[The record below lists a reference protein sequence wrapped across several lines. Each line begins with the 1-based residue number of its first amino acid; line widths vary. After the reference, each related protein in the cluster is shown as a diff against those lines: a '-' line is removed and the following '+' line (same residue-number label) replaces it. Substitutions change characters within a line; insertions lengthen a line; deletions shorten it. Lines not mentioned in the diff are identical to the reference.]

1 MWSSAL
7 KWYRNS
13 ETFSSIN
20 SIEKSSHNEF
30 FLRFFIPLAAPE
42 RECYVFWGIKH
53 CGLWLL
59 FVYRFV
65 RGNSSSVTWSSC
77 PSINW
82 MSKQLGIRYCFC
94 FFQVALSLALFFT
107 SSPNQKKSNTVEAN
121 LGPNVRSRSRL
132 NHLAITCQEIAFEF
146 TWVQIEPTN
155 INIKK
160 YSTLILTLGSTDI
173 VKYWP
178 NVFLSTGTSSM
189 LSTFS
194 KFNYNEQVTVV
205 EKNQY
210 SCVHLFKWKCIKN
223 ELQSPR
229 KW

>member
-132 NHLAITCQEIAFEF
+132 NHLAITCQEIVFEF

-155 INIKK
+155 IKIK
-160 YSTLILTLGSTDI
+160 Y
-173 VKYWP
+173 
-178 NVFLSTGTSSM
+178 
-189 LSTFS
+189 
-194 KFNYNEQVTVV
+194 
-205 EKNQY
+205 
-210 SCVHLFKWKCIKN
+210 
-223 ELQSPR
+223 
-229 KW
+229 

>member
-1 MWSSAL
+1 MVCGYYLFIDLYVVTRPRSHGPVAQV
-7 KWYRNS
+7 
-13 ETFSSIN
+13 
-20 SIEKSSHNEF
+20 SIECQSNLWFVIAFVFFKS
-30 FLRFFIPLAAPE
+30 
-42 RECYVFWGIKH
+42 
-53 CGLWLL
+53 L
-59 FVYRFV
+59 FH
-65 RGNSSSVTWSSC
+65 W
-77 PSINW
+77 PH
-82 MSKQLGIRYCFC
+82 
-94 FFQVALSLALFFT
+94 
-107 SSPNQKKSNTVEAN
+107 SSPPHPIRRNQTVEAN

-146 TWVQIEPTN
+146 TWVQIEPTK

-178 NVFLSTGTSSM
+178 NVFLSTGTSSI

-194 KFNYNEQVTVV
+194 KMNYNEQVTVV